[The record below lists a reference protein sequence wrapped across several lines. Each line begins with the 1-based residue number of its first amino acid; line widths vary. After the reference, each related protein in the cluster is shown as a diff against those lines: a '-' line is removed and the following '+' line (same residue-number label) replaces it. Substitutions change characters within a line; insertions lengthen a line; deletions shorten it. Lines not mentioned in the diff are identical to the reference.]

1 MILAVDVSYTEN
13 LAAVAGVVFRNWA
26 DHHAESEII
35 SFVEVPAE
43 YEPGQFYKRELPCI
57 LKLLRD
63 HDLKPDCVI
72 VDGFVYLDGKSLPG
86 LGKHLF
92 DALGG
97 KVPVIGVA
105 KKHYRGIGAEYEIY
119 RGTSEKPLY
128 ITAAGMELEEA
139 QAYISNMHGKHR
151 IPALLKRADQLA
163 RRPL

>member
-1 MILAVDVSYTEN
+1 MILAVDVSYSEDV
-13 LAAVAGVVFRNWA
+13 AAVAGVVFRNWG
-26 DHHAESEII
+26 DHHAQSEII
-35 SFVEVPAE
+35 SFAEVPAE

-57 LKLLRD
+57 LKLLRE
-63 HDLKPDCVI
+63 HDLKPDCIV
-72 VDGFVYLDGKSLPG
+72 VDGFVYLDGKTLPG

-105 KKHYRGIGAEYEIY
+105 KKQYKGIGAEYEIY
-119 RGTSEKPLY
+119 RGTSGKPLY

-139 QAYISNMHGKHR
+139 QAYIGNMYGTHR